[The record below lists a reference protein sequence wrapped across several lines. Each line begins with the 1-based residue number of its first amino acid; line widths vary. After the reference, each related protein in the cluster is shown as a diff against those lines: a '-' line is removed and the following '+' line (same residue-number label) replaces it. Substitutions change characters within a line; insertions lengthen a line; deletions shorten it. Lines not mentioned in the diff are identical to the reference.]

1 MGFQRSFQARH
12 MSLLGANTV
21 TPRSKRESVF
31 LAPARIVELI
41 FPRLLLLPLSLR
53 QAVYTSYTLKK
64 F

>member
-1 MGFQRSFQARH
+1 M
-12 MSLLGANTV
+12 V